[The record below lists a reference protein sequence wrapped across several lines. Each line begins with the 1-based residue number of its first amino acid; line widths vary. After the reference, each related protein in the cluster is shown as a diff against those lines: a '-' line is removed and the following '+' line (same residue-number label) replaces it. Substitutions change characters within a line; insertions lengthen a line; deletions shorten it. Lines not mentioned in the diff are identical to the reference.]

1 MIVYEIL
8 KAETFSCC
16 LMMMNDIDNLTLIV
30 EAVLVESL
38 SIIYIK
44 VINVY
49 KLSYIYIIM

>member
-8 KAETFSCC
+8 KATTLCCC
-16 LMMMNDIDNLTLIV
+16 LMMMNEIDNLTLIV

-38 SIIYIK
+38 FIIYIK